1 MAQCRSNGHDRLAE
15 ERCGFGVGVFGRGF
29 AAWSGARPCCLGSLS
44 SLALPCPVWALVG
57 GDARIGADMDVA
69 EDAQQSSD
77 ALSFAVL
84 CRELTSNRRSL
95 AGHRGGLLR

>member
-1 MAQCRSNGHDRLAE
+1 
-15 ERCGFGVGVFGRGF
+15 
-29 AAWSGARPCCLGSLS
+29 
-44 SLALPCPVWALVG
+44 
-57 GDARIGADMDVA
+57 MDVA

-95 AGHRGGLLR
+95 AELRGGLLR

>member
-1 MAQCRSNGHDRLAE
+1 
-15 ERCGFGVGVFGRGF
+15 
-29 AAWSGARPCCLGSLS
+29 
-44 SLALPCPVWALVG
+44 
-57 GDARIGADMDVA
+57 MDIA

-95 AGHRGGLLR
+95 AAHMTGLLR